1 MQISTKLFNQQTL
14 DRLSNLH
21 SEIQNRQARIATG
34 KNLLKASDDPIGAV
48 NISVAKEQ
56 KQEIARFLD
65 NIDRAKNKLEL
76 SEGAMEQTIN
86 ILTRIY
92 ELTIQAENDFHS
104 ASDRAA
110 IKMEVTQLK
119 DAMFQ
124 VVNTEDASGQALFA
138 GYKVNN
144 NAFAKDINGKV
155 QYMGDRGQNYLNI
168 AENMTLVTGIDGA
181 SAFLRVPSE
190 NDHKS
195 VFRIIEAIEEAFDD
209 GDFPDAAITDLQ
221 KGIEHFSL
229 QQTYI
234 GAQLSKASIQEE
246 ALQRR
251 QIVMSEELS
260 KLEDAD
266 ITKLVTELQTMLVNR
281 DAATQAFAK
290 IGQQSLFDFLR

>member
-14 DRLSNLH
+14 QRLGDLH
-21 SEIQNRQARIATG
+21 GEIQNRQARIATG
-34 KNLLKASDDPIGAV
+34 KNILQASDDPIAAA

-56 KQEIARFLD
+56 KQELSRYLE

-76 SEGAMEQTIN
+76 TEGAMEQTIN

-92 ELTIQAENDFHS
+92 ELTIQAENDVNS

-110 IKMEVTQLK
+110 IKMEITQLK
-119 DAMFQ
+119 DAMFDI
-124 VVNTEDASGQALFA
+124 VNTEDASGQALFA
-138 GYKVNN
+138 GYKVNQ
-144 NAFAKDINGKV
+144 NAFAKDIDGNI
-155 QYMGDRGQNYLNI
+155 QYMGDRGKNYLKI
-168 AENMTLVTGIDGA
+168 AENMTLSTGIDGA
-181 SAFLRVPSE
+181 TAFLRVPSE

-195 VFRIIEAIEEAFDD
+195 VFRVIEAIEDGFDT
-209 GDFPDAAITDLQ
+209 GSFPDIAISDLQ
-221 KGIEHFSL
+221 RGIEHFGL
-229 QQTYI
+229 QRTYI
-234 GAQLSKASIQEE
+234 GAQINKANIQEE

-251 QIVMSEELS
+251 QIIMSENLS
-260 KLEDAD
+260 QLEDAD

>member
-14 DRLSNLH
+14 ERLSDLH
-21 SEIQNRQARIATG
+21 GEIQNRQARIATG
-34 KNLLKASDDPIGAV
+34 KDLLKASDDPIAAV

-56 KQEIARFLD
+56 KQELARYLD

-76 SEGAMEQTIN
+76 TEGAMEQTVN

-92 ELTIQAENDFHS
+92 ELTIQAENDIHTP
-104 ASDRAA
+104 SDRAA
-110 IKMEVTQLK
+110 IKMEISQLK
-119 DAMFQ
+119 EAMFQ
-124 VVNTEDASGQALFA
+124 VVNTEDASGQALFS
-138 GYKVNN
+138 GYKVNK
-144 NAFAKDINGKV
+144 NAFAKDLDGNI
-155 QYMGDRGQNYLNI
+155 QYMGDRGQNYLKI
-168 AENMTLVTGIDGA
+168 AENMTIITGIDGA

-190 NDHKS
+190 NDNKS
-195 VFRIIEAIEEAFDD
+195 VFRVIEAIEDAFDD
-209 GDFPDAAITDLQ
+209 GDFPDIAITDLQ
-221 KGIEHFSL
+221 RGIEHFTL

-234 GAQLSKASIQEE
+234 GAQLNKASIQEE

-251 QIVMSEELS
+251 QIVMSENLS

>member
-14 DRLSNLH
+14 ERLSELH
-21 SEIQNRQARIATG
+21 GEIQNRQARIATG
-34 KNLLKASDDPIGAV
+34 KDLLKASDDPLAAV

-56 KQEIARFLD
+56 KQELARYLD

-76 SEGAMEQTIN
+76 TEGAMGQTIN

-92 ELTIQAENDFHS
+92 ELTIQAENDIHNT
-104 ASDRAA
+104 SDRAA
-110 IKMEVTQLK
+110 IKMEVSQLK

-124 VVNTEDASGQALFA
+124 VVNTEDASGQALFG
-138 GYKVNN
+138 GYKVNT
-144 NAFAKDINGKV
+144 NAFAKDLDGNI
-155 QYMGDRGQNYLNI
+155 QYMGDRGQNYLKI
-168 AENMTLVTGIDGA
+168 AENMTIITGIDGA
-181 SAFLRVPSE
+181 TAFLRVPSE

-195 VFRIIEAIEEAFDD
+195 VFRVIEAIEDAFDD
-209 GDFPDAAITDLQ
+209 GDFPDVAITDLQ
-221 KGIEHFSL
+221 RGIEHFNL

-234 GAQLSKASIQEE
+234 GAQINKADIQEE

-251 QIVMSEELS
+251 QIVMSENLS
-260 KLEDAD
+260 QLEDAD
-266 ITKLVTELQTMLVNR
+266 ITKIVTELQTMLVNR